1 MKLSYMQPISEG
13 DTLLVSPDVSILKQG
28 ARDWALT
35 LVGHFL
41 DNRLPFSMV
50 KSITMKMWVSEGL
63 VDVLP
68 QGNGIFFFRLSK
80 DSGCKIILEGGPRLI
95 AGRHLFLRRWEAG
108 LNLSVE
114 AVDRIPVWI

>member
-1 MKLSYMQPISEG
+1 MGSYPG
-13 DTLLVSPDVSILKQG
+13 GTLPRQSTSFFDGEIYYNEN
-28 ARDWALT
+28 
-35 LVGHFL
+35 VGQ
-41 DNRLPFSMV
+41 R
-50 KSITMKMWVSEGL
+50 GL

-95 AGRHLFLRRWEAG
+95 TGRHLFLRRWEAG